1 MGDFSLA
8 NQYNMDEDEV
18 KRFKSSFFSAF
29 PDAANYM
36 EKNVA
41 LMEKQGYVQ
50 NWAGRRRRST
60 DIYSKLKDLKE
71 TAQRQARNSPLQAG
85 VADLV
90 SVAMIKA
97 FRMLQPYGDDAK
109 MLLQIHDSI
118 VYEVKDSILVELLP
132 KIQYEMENA
141 VPLKCKAAVEVE
153 IGKTLGDMKK
163 VRINSAKL
171 EILKEVKE
179 LDGKKEEIWG
189 NYGSV

>member
-1 MGDFSLA
+1 MDGEFDFR

-50 NWAGRRRRST
+50 NWAGRRRRSRHIQQIKRFER
-60 DIYSKLKDLKE
+60 DKLEDRL
-71 TAQRQARNSPLQAG
+71 RNSPLQA